1 MDRQEKIDKL
11 ICVLETNIDK
21 LVVDGTSLKFKF
33 KLNNDSKDRI
43 DFYKSSKTIP
53 EVLEPNYIFGIRFG
67 DKVVKRE
74 YQEPA
79 GRIYSFIDG
88 STFGEYVDIEVF
100 TDLYDRAVEVRDK
113 KFIEQLNTLC
123 NEEKK

>member
-43 DFYKSSKTIP
+43 EFYKTSKLIP
-53 EVLEPNYIFGIRFG
+53 EVTEPNFIFGIRFG
-67 DKVVKRE
+67 NKVVKKE
-74 YQEPA
+74 YYEPA
-79 GRIYSFIDG
+79 GKIYSFIDG
-88 STFGEYVDIEVF
+88 SSFGDYVDIDVF